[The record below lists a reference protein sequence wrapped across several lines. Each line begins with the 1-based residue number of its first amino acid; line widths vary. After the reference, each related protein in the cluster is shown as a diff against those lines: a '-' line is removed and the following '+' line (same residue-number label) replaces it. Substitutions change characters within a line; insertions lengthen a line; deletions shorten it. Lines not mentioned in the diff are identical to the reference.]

1 MKCVFGTRFFLPK
14 IGQKITEI
22 FLKNELTE
30 RERFG
35 IINKPQKTR
44 RTLKNQ
50 YSTKNEKEMLES
62 GA

>member
-1 MKCVFGTRFFLPK
+1 M
-14 IGQKITEI
+14 
-22 FLKNELTE
+22 LTE
-30 RERFG
+30 GGEFG